1 MNRPV
6 THRLAP
12 CRIALALLVT
22 VLAAPAS
29 AQGRGAT
36 IREVEREFPTYPFG
50 DPNPIPTVGRIYP
63 YFRFD
68 GFSATA
74 RPQRWKV
81 IELENEYIKVLI
93 LPEIGG
99 KIWAAIEKRT
109 GRPYIYFNHAV
120 KFRDIAMRGPWTS
133 GGIEANYGIIGHTP
147 NVSTPVDYAVR
158 RNADGSVSA
167 ITGVLDLLTNT
178 TWRLET
184 RLAPDQAYFTTS
196 STWRNGSGVEQPYY
210 TWMTAGIPT
219 AGDLRY
225 VFPGTAWIGHDGEPG
240 EWPVNTVRGR
250 DVSAYEQNDFG
261 PYKSYHV
268 VGGAGE
274 FFGAFWDDQDFG
286 MARVAPRDEKP
297 GQKIWI
303 WGLSRQGMIWEDLLT
318 DVDGQYSELQ
328 SGRLFNQSAEG
339 STYTPFKHRGFTPHL
354 TDRWTE
360 RWMPVVGTKGFVV
373 ASEAGAL
380 NVTRE
385 GDRLVVA
392 LSPAERI
399 ADSLVVTVRGRVV
412 RARRVV
418 RAPLQV
424 WSDTI
429 TVPGLELSDV
439 RVVLGDDRL
448 VYEGDPARTALDRP
462 IATPDGF
469 EWSDA
474 AGLHLRGKELM
485 RQREYDRATVL
496 LDSALALAPHAVP
509 ALVDRAQLA
518 LRSMED
524 ERARVLLRTALAVDT
539 YDGAANYYY
548 GVANRRL
555 GRLADARDG
564 FEIATQSVEYRL
576 AAYVELAE
584 LSLFEHDER
593 RAERYAS
600 RALAIEPAD
609 IAALGV
615 RVVVARRR
623 GDPSALAASV
633 AALAAAD
640 PLDLHAAY
648 ERLRRTRAVRPG
660 AALLAG
666 VRAELPEQRLFDL
679 AAWFVDVGEREA
691 ALELLEGV
699 GEQPEAL
706 YWRAALDP
714 ANAEGLVRRANAC
727 SPRFVLPFRREV
739 VAALTAVASHT
750 PGAWQPVYY
759 RALAE
764 WHLGHHAVAA
774 RLLDG
779 LDTVPDFAPL
789 YAARAALPGRPLPRQ
804 IADLERAARVEPGE
818 WRYGKLLVERLL
830 AAGTPAAAEAVARA
844 YAERFPGS
852 YILGITLVRAQMAD
866 RRYADAERILDTIA
880 IIPFEG
886 SAEGHAL
893 YRETKLMLAVEALG
907 RRDAEG
913 ARRRIAAAREW
924 PERLGAGRPY
934 AENRDERLED
944 WLAAEVDRR
953 TGVNVA
959 QAEAVQVRLAGWMA
973 GVAVGPAAPTIEGRV
988 MQAWRGLR

>member
-1 MNRPV
+1 MHR
-6 THRLAP
+6 RLA
-12 CRIALALLVT
+12 IAL
-22 VLAAPAS
+22 LAAAALTAPAA
-29 AQGRGAT
+29 AQGRTAT
-36 IREVEREFPTYPFG
+36 IREVVREFPTYPFD
-50 DPNPIPTVGRIYP
+50 DPNPIPNVGRIYP

-68 GFSATA
+68 GFSATS

-99 KIWAAIEKRT
+99 KIWAAIEKRS

-196 STWRNGSGVEQPYY
+196 STWHNGSGVEQPYY

-225 VFPGTAWIGHDGEPG
+225 VFPGTAWIGHEGETG
-240 EWPVNTVRGR
+240 EWPRNTARAR

-274 FFGAFWDDQDFG
+274 FFGAFWNEQDFG

-318 DVDGQYSELQ
+318 DTDGQYSELQ

-339 STYTPFKHRGFTPHL
+339 STFTPFKHRGFTPHL

-373 ASEAGAL
+373 AAAAGAL
-380 NVTRE
+380 NVTRD
-385 GDRLVVA
+385 GDRLILA

-412 RARRVV
+412 HSRRIV
-418 RAPLQV
+418 RAPLQT
-424 WSDTI
+424 WADTI
-429 TVPGLELSDV
+429 TVAGLRLQDV

-462 IATPDGF
+462 LATPATFD
-469 EWSDA
+469 WSDA
-474 AGLHLRGKELM
+474 YGLHLQGKELL
-485 RQREYDRATVL
+485 RQREYDRARVL
-496 LDSALALAPHAVP
+496 LDSALALAPHYVP

-518 LRSMED
+518 LRAMED
-524 ERARVLLRTALAVDT
+524 ERARALTRTALAVDT

-548 GVANRRL
+548 GLANRRL

-576 AAYVELAE
+576 AAYVELAK
-584 LSLFEHDER
+584 LSLAEGDER
-593 RAERYAS
+593 RAEWYA
-600 RALAIEPAD
+600 RKALEIEPQELG
-609 IAALGV
+609 ALGV
-615 RVVVARRR
+615 RVVIARRHR
-623 GDPSALAASV
+623 DATALAARVS
-633 AALAAAD
+633 ALEEAD
-640 PLDLHAAY
+640 PLSLHASY
-648 ERLRRTRAVRPG
+648 ERLRRGRATPPG
-660 AALLAG
+660 AALLTSI
-666 VRAELPEQRLFDL
+666 RAELPEQRMFDL
-679 AAWFVDVGEREA
+679 ASWFVDVGERAA
-691 ALELLEGV
+691 ALAILEGV
-699 GEQPEAL
+699 GEHPEAL
-706 YWRAALDP
+706 YWRAALDTT
-714 ANAEGLVRRANAC
+714 NAATLVRRANSL

-739 VAALTAVASHT
+739 IEALQAAASRA
-750 PGAWQPVYY
+750 PAAWQPTYY
-759 RALAE
+759 RALGE
-764 WHLGHHAVAA
+764 WHLGHMALAA
-774 RLLDG
+774 QLLDR
-779 LDTVPDFAPL
+779 LDTIPDFAPV
-789 YAARAALPGRPLPRQ
+789 YAARAALPGRALPRQ
-804 IADLERAARVEPGE
+804 VADLERAARLDPAE
-818 WRYGKLLVERLL
+818 WRYGKLLVERIL
-830 AAGTPAAAEAVARA
+830 ALGEPASAESVARD
-844 YAERFPGS
+844 YAVRFPSS
-852 YILGITLVRAQMAD
+852 YILAVSLVRAQMANGHF
-866 RRYADAERILDTIA
+866 ADAERILDTLA

-893 YRETKLMLAVEALG
+893 YRETKLMLAVEDL
-907 RRDAEG
+907 RRGNADD
-913 ARRRIAAAREW
+913 ARRRIASAREW

-953 TGVNVA
+953 AGVNVR
-959 QAEAVQVRLAGWMA
+959 QAEAVQARLATWMA
-973 GVAVGPAAPTIEGRV
+973 TVGTGDGATTLESRV
-988 MQAWRGLR
+988 MRAWRSLR